1 MIAKTKLQNG
11 GLLNG
16 VIEQIKWDILQNGA
30 RLKGVVEQI
39 KWAITLLR
47 RALNPDDA
55 ICILRK

>member
-11 GLLNG
+11 GRLKG
-16 VIEQIKWDILQNGA
+16 VIEQIKWG
-30 RLKGVVEQI
+30 
-39 KWAITLLR
+39 ITLLR